1 MGTKEQGETP
11 AQPSNSIQFSPEY
24 LSQVH
29 GNAIG
34 EDDIVESI
42 QYENRLKLLYAVM
55 GNS

>member
-42 QYENRLKLLYAVM
+42 HYENRLKLLYAVM